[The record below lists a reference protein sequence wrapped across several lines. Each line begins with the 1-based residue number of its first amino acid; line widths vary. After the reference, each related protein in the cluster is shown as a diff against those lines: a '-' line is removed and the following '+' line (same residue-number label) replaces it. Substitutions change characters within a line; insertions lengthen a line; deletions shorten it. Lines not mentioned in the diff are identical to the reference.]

1 MSRPLRPLR
10 FYELWLLRFL
20 ARSPRI
26 DRILVEQR
34 AGRLRNLE
42 TFEEL
47 IALSVSSPASG
58 RRAQPLRGRAR

>member
-1 MSRPLRPLR
+1 MSPHPLRPLR

-34 AGRLRNLE
+34 ALPEPDLDYATYLE
-42 TFEEL
+42 SL
-47 IALSVSSPASG
+47 YRAPPAK
-58 RRAQPLRGRAR
+58 R